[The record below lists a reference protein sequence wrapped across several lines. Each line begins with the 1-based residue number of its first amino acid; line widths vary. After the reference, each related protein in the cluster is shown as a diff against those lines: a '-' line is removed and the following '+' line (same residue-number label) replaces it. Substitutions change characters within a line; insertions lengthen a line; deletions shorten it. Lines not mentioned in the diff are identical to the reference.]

1 MCARVFNPIHKPGRL
16 LLHSLKT
23 LEEEFVDALLRCSP
37 SFSSATKGDQMN
49 IRLSKLTKIVA
60 VALSGFLLAACGGS
74 NQTETSAAPTIAA
87 ASFPVTINNNGVDV
101 VINEQPDAII
111 SLSPTATEILFAIG
125 AGEQVIAV
133 DDQSTY
139 PAEAP
144 ISDLSGFTP
153 NVEAIVAKQP
163 DLVVVSYDTD
173 NLVASLQAASIPV
186 LMQNAAADLDGTY
199 AQVTELGLAT
209 GQVQGAADLVTKM
222 KSDIQ
227 TALDSLTAPAEAL
240 TYYHELDP
248 TFYSVTSSTFI
259 GQLYALA
266 GLTNI
271 ADAAPDAESGYPQ
284 LSAEY
289 IVQADPD
296 LIFLADTKCCSVN
309 AAELASRP
317 GFAALSAVQNGSVV
331 ELDDDIASR
340 WGPRT
345 TDLFKAIV
353 DAINQLAS

>member
-1 MCARVFNPIHKPGRL
+1 MSNRL
-16 LLHSLKT
+16 K
-23 LEEEFVDALLRCSP
+23 
-37 SFSSATKGDQMN
+37 N
-49 IRLSKLTKIVA
+49 LTKTVA
-60 VALSGFLLAACGGS
+60 VALSIFLLAACGGS
-74 NQTETSAAPTIAA
+74 TQTEASTSASPMAA
-87 ASFPVTINNNGVDV
+87 NFPVTINNNGTDV
-101 VINEQPDAII
+101 VIAEQPDAII

-125 AGEQVIAV
+125 AGQQVIAV

-163 DLVVVSYDTD
+163 DLVVVSYDAD
-173 NLVASLQAASIPV
+173 NLIASLQAASIPV
-186 LMQNAAADLDGTY
+186 LLQNAVADLDGTY
-199 AQVTELGLAT
+199 AQITELGLAT
-209 GQVQGAADLVTKM
+209 GQVQGASDLVTKM
-222 KSDIQ
+222 KDDVS
-227 TALDSLTAPAEAL
+227 TALASIKPLAQPL

-248 TFYSVTSSTFI
+248 TFYTVTSATFI

-266 GLTNI
+266 GLENI
-271 ADAAPDAESGYPQ
+271 ADVAPDAESGYPQ

-296 LIFLADTKCCSVN
+296 LIFLADTKCCAVTQ
-309 AAELASRP
+309 AELASRA
-317 GFAALSAVQNGSVV
+317 GFDALTAVQSGAVV

-345 TDLFKAIV
+345 TELLAAIV
-353 DAINQLAS
+353 EAINKLATS